1 VPKRFLGFWHSKCV
15 LVCDMAICTLNPL
28 QDALKWGVHSD
39 YSVHNIQSVFY
50 PDARIG
56 ASFTCRS
63 RKGRPDVPL
72 SAMLDGVNDLQMWV
86 RSLWYLLNAIEKHRA
101 V

>member
-1 VPKRFLGFWHSKCV
+1 
-15 LVCDMAICTLNPL
+15 MAICTLNPL

-39 YSVHNIQSVFY
+39 YSVHDSQMSNLPDGRIQ
-50 PDARIG
+50 

-63 RKGRPDVPL
+63 RNSYPDVPI
-72 SAMLDGVNDLQMWV
+72 SAVLDNEQDLRVWV
-86 RSLWYLLNAIEKHRA
+86 RSLWYLLDAIENHRA